1 MESMGTRID
10 KHRKYQRTIAAV
22 LSVPL
27 IVILVAGPLMPE
39 SELGGGGRRSGVTE
53 NCNESSCIVSMKG
66 GMFMPETLK
75 IRPGA
80 VVVWSNEDK
89 MPHTVTSTSS
99 TVETIFTFDSGIL
112 NPSSTGK
119 QWELKFDKNGTF
131 DYLCQLHR
139 GMEGQI
145 VVAGEP
151 IEAYSRMNFMLLMAA
166 GVFGTFGLLATIKF
180 KTRQT

>member
-1 MESMGTRID
+1 
-10 KHRKYQRTIAAV
+10 
-22 LSVPL
+22 
-27 IVILVAGPLMPE
+27 
-39 SELGGGGRRSGVTE
+39 
-53 NCNESSCIVSMKG
+53 
-66 GMFMPETLK
+66 MFTPDTLK

-99 TVETIFTFDSGIL
+99 TVETTFPFDSGIL

-119 QWELKFDKNGTF
+119 QWELKFDKKGTF

-151 IEAYSRMNFMLLMAA
+151 TAGYSRMNFMLLMAA
-166 GVFGTFGLLATIKF
+166 GVFGMFGLVATIKF
-180 KTRQT
+180 KTRQA